1 MRYPSIVIPSEAR
14 NLCHSQSGTRASPHM
29 CRAVPLF
36 SAVFHPAC
44 ALSAPSGHLPLE
56 GKAAMRGKPASKR
69 LSDIATICTLRRF
82 YILMRRTAISHF
94 SFLISHSSKAFIPSQ
109 GGSTPHRLALNL
121 EPFPSIQNPAGVTPT
136 GSFPI
141 ILLPFSR
148 CGVPYTPRVWHRG
161 SRDVRSISS
170 SQKR

>member
-1 MRYPSIVIPSEAR
+1 MTTYCSVVLGGGQGGRVRGSGVWWVMRYPSIVIPSEAR
-14 NLCHSQSGTRASPHM
+14 NLCHLRSSGRYQGIPN
-29 CRAVPLF
+29 
-36 SAVFHPAC
+36 
-44 ALSAPSGHLPLE
+44 E
-56 GKAAMRGKPASKR
+56 KPAYPQTFGHRHYLYSAA
-69 LSDIATICTLRRF
+69 LLYSDAPHR
-82 YILMRRTAISHF
+82 HF
-94 SFLISHSSKAFIPSQ
+94 AFLISHSSKAFIPSQ
-109 GGSTPHRLALNL
+109 GGSTPHRLALNP

>member
-14 NLCHSQSGTRASPHM
+14 NLCHSQSGTRAFPHM
-29 CRAVPLF
+29 CRAVPLS

-69 LSDIATICTLRRF
+69 PSGIAIIYTLRRF

-94 SFLISHSSKAFIPSQ
+94 SFKQSFHPQSRGQHAPQASP
-109 GGSTPHRLALNL
+109 

>member
-1 MRYPSIVIPSEAR
+1 MVISREAR
-14 NLCHSQSGTRASPHM
+14 NLCHPRRGTHAFPT
-29 CRAVPLF
+29 CAAYF
-36 SAVFHPAC
+36 SAFLIC
-44 ALSAPSGHLPLE
+44 LSYRPCPIRPFGAPSPRGEGCDAREACQQETFGHRHYLYS
-56 GKAAMRGKPASKR
+56 AA
-69 LSDIATICTLRRF
+69 LLYSDAPHR
-82 YILMRRTAISHF
+82 HF
-94 SFLISHSSKAFIPSQ
+94 AFLISNFSFKQSFHSQSR
-109 GGSTPHRLALNL
+109 GSTPHRLALNL
-121 EPFPSIQNPAGVTPT
+121 EPFPSIQNPARVTPT

>member
-1 MRYPSIVIPSEAR
+1 MRYPSSVIPSEAR

-44 ALSAPSGHLPLE
+44 ALSAPSGYLPLE

-94 SFLISHSSKAFIPSQ
+94 SFLISHSIEAFKRNQ
-109 GGSTPHRLALNL
+109 GANP

-136 GSFPI
+136 GSSPI